1 MKNLSE
7 LAFEIKE
14 DLFEFWING
23 KIWVFGMSVGMLLD
37 FIRVFIFADF
47 KYLAWLFIAIA
58 LDLGA
63 KLYEIWFIQKS
74 KPSLTEL
81 INKLLNKTMKYSLY
95 LITSHVL
102 INFEVDGKSFDFLK
116 SFNPFVY
123 GVLIVREVNS
133 IMKNLG
139 MKLPTQLTNIIN
151 EKFDT
156 KDGKES

>member
-1 MKNLSE
+1 MKNLTE
-7 LAFEIKE
+7 LAFDIKE
-14 DLFEFWING
+14 DLFEFWVNG
-23 KIWVFGMSVGMLLD
+23 KVWVLGFSVGMFLD
-37 FIRVFIFADF
+37 FVRVFIFADF
-47 KYLAWLFIAIA
+47 KYLIWLLIAIL